1 MVFVVTVADFL
12 SGGQKIPSSM
22 EHEALSILLVQ
33 VLDTGSE
40 TPLAFLDS

>member
-22 EHEALSILLVQ
+22 EHLSILLVQ